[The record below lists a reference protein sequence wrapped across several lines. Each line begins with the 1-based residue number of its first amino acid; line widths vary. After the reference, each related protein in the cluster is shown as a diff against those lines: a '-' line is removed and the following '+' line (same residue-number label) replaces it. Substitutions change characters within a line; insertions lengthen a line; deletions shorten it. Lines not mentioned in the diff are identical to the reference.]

1 METRYIFL
9 IFLFSF
15 NAFSNCDET
24 ISLLKNKKIREANI
38 EYQKNCKDRD
48 IIVLN
53 EFGDEK
59 KLEDKEGAFYVLFN
73 FYSDCLGYY
82 ESKSIKEL
90 KSCIKKYHFP
100 DIAKFLDSNFQTN
113 FSEEVNKWESLLNKD
128 SAAKKRSLVA
138 QQEQEKKAQEE
149 SDAKKK
155 AEEEKIYNSGE
166 DLRQRACSFNFII
179 RKNQKFIDRENKI
192 GKVSGFVDKNKLHKL
207 GSEIVTMTEFRD
219 SAEKEFLKRTGKKL
233 PYNECRD
240 PFDLDSI

>member
-1 METRYIFL
+1 M
-9 IFLFSF
+9 
-15 NAFSNCDET
+15 
-24 ISLLKNKKIREANI
+24 REANI
-38 EYQKNCKDRD
+38 EYQKNCKNKD
-48 IIVLN
+48 IMIEN

-59 KLEDKEGAFYVLFN
+59 KIENKDRN
-73 FYSDCLGYY
+73 FYIILNLFSDCAEYF
-82 ESKSIKEL
+82 ENKSIKEL
-90 KSCIKKYHFP
+90 KGCVKDYNFP
-100 DIAKFLDSNFQTN
+100 DVASFFDNNFQTN
-113 FSEEVNKWESLLNKD
+113 FMVDVNKWKQLLDED
-128 SAAKKRSLVA
+128 SAAKKRSMLA
-138 QQEQEKKAQEE
+138 KQEQERKAQEE

-155 AEEEKIYNSGE
+155 AEEEKTYNSGE

-233 PYNECRD
+233 PYNECKD